1 MSDVNIVNGRS
12 VASNDTDDIVAHNG
26 ESLSYFCATLGI
38 LIICSSIF
46 VANFYIVSS
55 VLFVIAFFLSVFG
68 KSLRFTRINLSSMMS
83 ANPVNI
89 TSAIPCNIVF
99 APWIM
104 LFDVGSIFLIPRW
117 IFVATLLSLLSF
129 TCSSINWI
137 TGSGISSIL
146 SQIGYM
152 LSYLL
157 GPLILM
163 PIIYSRLSECKD
175 SNLKL
180 KGLIFY
186 LIIPS
191 TALLLLA
198 HFFGQPI
205 QNSYQ
210 DTNFAMNTRMYKFGN
225 MLFNFTRTHVGFIL
239 ASLICAS
246 TAVAA
251 SKVKKLYRLLATA
264 CLAGNILLLLIT
276 GSVGSAIACI
286 CGLFAILLIIF
297 KRSNIIRALTMIF
310 AITVVLGTTW
320 VLAPQSVKKYTEDR
334 YQERFKKKGRLNAE
348 DRLMLWGRASKFLI
362 KNPEGV
368 GWSVLVG
375 DKVKSNPHNDYLLYA
390 ISYGVLAGIIYA
402 YTILRLLF
410 YFYTKASKRLLDQ
423 NTQAVTLAG
432 LGVAIVIMINSMS
445 DHLIANRWYFSVIW
459 SILWFAYFSSRQ
471 DKEQTSIQS
480 I

>member
-1 MSDVNIVNGRS
+1 MSDVNIENGRS
-12 VASNDTDDIVAHNG
+12 VVSNDTDDIVDNNG
-26 ESLSYFCATLGI
+26 ESLSYFCAILGI

-46 VANFYIVSS
+46 VANFYVVSS

-104 LFDVGSIFLIPRW
+104 LFDIGSLFLIPRW
-117 IFVATLLSLLSF
+117 IFVVTLLALLSF
-129 TCSSINWI
+129 TCSSINWL
-137 TGSGISSIL
+137 TGSGSSSII

-152 LSYLL
+152 TSYLL

-180 KGLIFY
+180 KGLLFY

-286 CGLFAILLIIF
+286 LGLCAILLIILN
-297 KRSNIIRALTMIF
+297 RANILRALTSIF
-310 AITVVLGTTW
+310 VIATVLGTIW
-320 VLAPQSVKKYTEDR
+320 FLAPQSVKKYTEDR
-334 YQERFKKKGRLNAE
+334 YQERFEKKGRLNVE
-348 DRLMLWGRASKFLI
+348 DRFMLWGRATKYLI
-362 KNPEGV
+362 ENPEGV
-368 GWSVLVG
+368 GWSILVG

-390 ISYGVLAGIIYA
+390 ISYGLIAGIIYA
-402 YTILRLLF
+402 YTVLRLGISF
-410 YFYTKASKRLLDQ
+410 FKRSRHIYNDQ
-423 NTQAVTLAG
+423 NMQAITLSG
-432 LGVAIVIMINSMS
+432 LGVAIVIIINSIG
-445 DHLIANRWYFSVIW
+445 DHLVANRWYFSVIW
-459 SILWFAYFSSRQ
+459 CILWYTYFSSMPS
-471 DKEQTSIQS
+471 KSEHYIK
-480 I
+480 